1 MRVFKP
7 VLRWLSAGILVLII
21 LLLVSASVAA
31 DTGTYKINNYGVTL
45 EPQSDGRVKI
55 TYEQDWQVT
64 GGDIPWVTV
73 GLPNSNF
80 TVQSYGGNAAAV
92 YAYNAGEFQ
101 GVRADLDKDYKPGQ
115 TFKVTFT
122 VLQSNLLE
130 KLTNESK
137 WRINFT
143 PGWYDNATIDRLQI
157 ALVSPVAYDAYS
169 SVTPSPTAINN
180 NVISWERTNLSPG
193 SRFSVKV
200 ESPDGSFLSAS
211 VPVAKSGGI
220 SLTTL
225 IIIIAIIVIGG
236 ALIFWAI
243 KRNREAR
250 DAELK
255 ERVVTIEAEMAE
267 DKAKKE
273 QIEEGFEKYVEKEKI
288 QPDAEGRY
296 YDAGYG
302 NYITPAIW
310 AAVILPQMSEQHR
323 ATGGGGGHC
332 ACVSCACACACAC
345 AGGGAAGCSR
355 KTLHECRKSKEA
367 SVNAGNILLHIRP
380 DK

>member
-1 MRVFKP
+1 MRVCKP
-7 VLRWLSAGILVLII
+7 VLWWLSAGILVLII
-21 LLLVSASVAA
+21 LLSVSSPVAA
-31 DTGTYKINNYGVTL
+31 DTGTYRINNYAVTL

-80 TVQSYGGNAAAV
+80 TVQSSGGNAAAV
-92 YAYNAGEFQ
+92 YTYNTDGFQ
-101 GVRADLDKDYKPGQ
+101 GIRADLDKDYKPGQ
-115 TFKVTFT
+115 TFNVKFT

-130 KLTNESK
+130 KLTSESK

-143 PGWYDNATIDRLQI
+143 PGWYDNATIDHLQI
-157 ALVSPVAYDAYS
+157 DMVSPVAYDAYS
-169 SVTPSPTAINN
+169 SITPSPMASNN
-180 NVISWERTNLSPG
+180 NVITWERTNLPPG
-193 SRFSVKV
+193 SRFVVKV

-211 VPVAKSGGI
+211 VPVSKSGGI
-220 SLTTL
+220 SSKTL
-225 IIIIAIIVIGG
+225 IIIIASIVVIGM
-236 ALIFWAI
+236 LIFWGI
-243 KRNREAR
+243 KKNREAR
-250 DAELK
+250 DTALK

-267 DKAKKE
+267 DETKKE

-288 QPDAEGRY
+288 KPDAEGRY
-296 YDAGYG
+296 YDTGYG

-310 AAVILPQMSEQHR
+310 AAVILPQQTEQHKT
-323 ATGGGGGHC
+323 TGGGGGHC

-355 KTLHECRKSKEA
+355 KTLHECRTR
-367 SVNAGNILLHIRP
+367 SVLKAKIAKIGT
-380 DK
+380 

>member
-1 MRVFKP
+1 MRISASM
-7 VLRWLSAGILVLII
+7 LRRLSVGILVLII
-21 LLLVSASVAA
+21 LLLVSGSVAA
-31 DTGTYKINNYGVTL
+31 DTGTYRINNYAMTL

-73 GLPNSNF
+73 GLPNSDF
-80 TVQSYGGNAAAV
+80 TVQSYGGNATEI
-92 YAYNAGEFQ
+92 YAYNTNGFQ
-101 GVRADLDKDYKPGQ
+101 GIRADLDRDYKSGQ
-115 TFKVTFT
+115 TFNVKFT

-130 KLTNESK
+130 KLTTESK

-143 PGWYDNATIDRLQI
+143 PGWYDNAAIDRLKI

-169 SVTPSPTAINN
+169 SVMPSPTVVNN
-180 NVISWERTNLSPG
+180 NVITWERTNLSPG
-193 SRFSVKV
+193 SRFTVKV
-200 ESPDGSFLSAS
+200 ESADGSFLSPS
-211 VPVAKSGGI
+211 VPVSRRGGI
-220 SLTTL
+220 SGRTL
-225 IIIIAIIVIGG
+225 SMIIAIIVIVG
-236 ALIFWAI
+236 ALIFWGI
-243 KRNREAR
+243 KKNREAS

-255 ERVVTIEAEMAE
+255 ERVATIEAEMAE

-273 QIEEGFEKYVEKEKI
+273 QIEDGFEKYVEKEKI

-310 AAVILPQMSEQHR
+310 AAVILPQITAPHR
-323 ATGGGGGHC
+323 TTGGGAGHC

-345 AGGGAAGCSR
+345 AGGGAAGCS
-355 KTLHECRKSKEA
+355 KKSLHECQRCVSTGDEPRSTGA
-367 SVNAGNILLHIRP
+367 
-380 DK
+380 